1 MFAADD
7 KLNENFSLKNL
18 KMNDLLLLSSVDLN
32 LGSAKELKEKVKTM
46 EALLELINS
55 EHTALALVKEG

>member
-55 EHTALALVKEG
+55 EHTALALVKES